1 MFNILFLLLTMSL
14 LFYIYK
20 NPRISYK
27 ILLLYIF
34 IIFIIICCVEFYSS
48 NILLYENFDPNSE
61 IKTEKIRL
69 LYDESVKIMN
79 SNNNED
85 EKRTN
90 ILNKCKEIKNILT
103 NQNEIDEY
111 NKFIDIEESP
121 IENTESNIIMDNE
134 LQNPNLI
141 LFQNLSKENKN
152 LVSKINS
159 SLKPDQIKKMFK
171 LNTNDF
177 QNLIN
182 ELKQTNN

>member
-1 MFNILFLLLTMSL
+1 
-14 LFYIYK
+14 
-20 NPRISYK
+20 
-27 ILLLYIF
+27 
-34 IIFIIICCVEFYSS
+34 
-48 NILLYENFDPNSE
+48 
-61 IKTEKIRL
+61 
-69 LYDESVKIMN
+69 MN

-121 IENTESNIIMDNE
+121 MENTESNIIIDNE
-134 LQNPNLI
+134 LQDPNLI
-141 LFQNLSKENKN
+141 LFQDLSKENKN